1 MWFMTDEFSRL
12 KIRESSEDF
21 GRAVRAALSPEL
33 LTKWSHDDADLSEC
47 AAWDEQCHEVSESD
61 RVRLVAEPEAL
72 GKFIIERMDEF
83 MELVPAID
91 QALQKMT
98 RR

>member
-1 MWFMTDEFSRL
+1 MWVMTDAFSKLRM
-12 KIRESSEDF
+12 REGSEDF
-21 GRAVRAALSPEL
+21 GRAVRAALPPEL
-33 LTKWSHDDADLSEC
+33 LGKWSHHAADLSESPLVRDC
-47 AAWDEQCHEVSESD
+47 TEVAESD

-72 GKFIIERMDEF
+72 GKFIIARLGEF

>member
-1 MWFMTDEFSRL
+1 M
-12 KIRESSEDF
+12 
-21 GRAVRAALSPEL
+21 
-33 LTKWSHDDADLSEC
+33 KWSHPKADL
-47 AAWDEQCHEVSESD
+47 ADWPVGRDCHDVSEAD
-61 RVRLVAEPEAL
+61 RVGMVAEPEAL

-91 QALQKMT
+91 QALGKMT